1 MKIER
6 RWKLP
11 LFDVRYLLHGR
22 WTGPSLG
29 IRSRILGFAVK
40 IPVRQGSLFDTLL
53 QALQI

>member
-22 WTGPSLG
+22 WTGPALG

-53 QALQI
+53 QALPI